1 MNRYG
6 FSSRTDDE
14 AQMYRRMSV
23 RCVYVYKRKRQKMKE
38 WTVVK

>member
-14 AQMYRRMSV
+14 RQMYWRMSV